1 MQHVAVIGAG
11 IIGLLTALEL
21 RRRGH
26 RVDIRSTG
34 VAEQATYAAAGMLA
48 PTSEVQFGQ
57 HSLRPLM
64 TKAASYHRALAA
76 ELALRTEQPLGYRDT
91 PTLVVGRDRSD
102 LEALRQLALEQC
114 ATGSEVEE
122 LTSAQLRGRAP
133 TLARHVASAMLV
145 PRDHQVDP
153 RTLAAAAIDALTGP
167 GRPGD
172 GPPVSLTTGSSVAS
186 TDEIDADQII
196 LTAGLGTAEINGP
209 HRVLD
214 LSLRP
219 VHGDILRLHV
229 PDSALL
235 PGEDNLLDHTVR
247 ALVRGRPLYLV
258 PRSGGGLVLG
268 ATSREDDMT
277 GASAGGV
284 LTLLQDAAEILPSVR
299 DTELREVIARA
310 RPGTPDDLPLLGP
323 VPGDPRVIVS
333 TGYHRHGILLSAW
346 AAARTADLLEV
357 DPGVPLLGDMAGE
370 LAAVDPARFTTTSR
384 LQEVS

>member
-1 MQHVAVIGAG
+1 MQHVAVVGAG

-26 RVDIRSTG
+26 RVEIRSTG
-34 VAEQATYAAAGMLA
+34 VAEQATHAAAGMLA

-64 TKAASYHRALAA
+64 RKAASHHRALAA
-76 ELALRTEQPLGYRDT
+76 ELALRTEEPLGYRDT

-102 LEALRQLALEQC
+102 LEALRLLAQEQC
-114 ATGSEVEE
+114 AEGAEVEE

-133 TLARHVASAMLV
+133 TLARHVAGAMLV
-145 PRDHQVDP
+145 ARDHQVDP
-153 RTLAAAAIDALTGP
+153 RTLVAAVVDALAGP

-172 GPPVSLTTGSSVAS
+172 GPPVSLTIGSRVAS
-186 TDEIDADQII
+186 TEEIDADRII
-196 LTAGLGTAEINGP
+196 LAAGLGTTEIDGP

-229 PDSALL
+229 PASALL
-235 PGEDNLLDHTVR
+235 PEEDNLLDHTVR

-258 PRSGGGLVLG
+258 PRGGGLVLG
-268 ATSREDDMT
+268 ATSREDDMV
-277 GASAGGV
+277 GASAGAV
-284 LTLLQDAAEILPSVR
+284 LTLLQDAAEVLPSVR

-323 VPGDPRVIVS
+323 VPTDPRVIVS

-346 AAARTADLLEV
+346 AAARTADLLEA
-357 DPGVPLLGDMAGE
+357 DPGAPPPGDMAEE
-370 LAAVDPARFTTTSR
+370 LAAVDPARFTTTSH

>member
-1 MQHVAVIGAG
+1 
-11 IIGLLTALEL
+11 
-21 RRRGH
+21 
-26 RVDIRSTG
+26 
-34 VAEQATYAAAGMLA
+34 
-48 PTSEVQFGQ
+48 
-57 HSLRPLM
+57 
-64 TKAASYHRALAA
+64 
-76 ELALRTEQPLGYRDT
+76 
-91 PTLVVGRDRSD
+91 
-102 LEALRQLALEQC
+102 
-114 ATGSEVEE
+114 
-122 LTSAQLRGRAP
+122 
-133 TLARHVASAMLV
+133 
-145 PRDHQVDP
+145 
-153 RTLAAAAIDALTGP
+153 
-167 GRPGD
+167 
-172 GPPVSLTTGSSVAS
+172 PPVSLRTDSSVAS

-310 RPGTPDDLPLLGP
+310 RPGTPAALPLRAPL
-323 VPGDPRVIVS
+323 PGAPRVIVS
-333 TGYHRHGILLSAW
+333 TGHPPHANPPSARGP
-346 AAARTADLLEV
+346 APTASRLEV
-357 DPGVPLLGDMAGE
+357 TPGLPLPADTTAE
-370 LAAVDPARFTTTSR
+370 LAGVYPARFTPTAR
-384 LQEVS
+384 LQEF

>member
-1 MQHVAVIGAG
+1 
-11 IIGLLTALEL
+11 
-21 RRRGH
+21 
-26 RVDIRSTG
+26 
-34 VAEQATYAAAGMLA
+34 
-48 PTSEVQFGQ
+48 
-57 HSLRPLM
+57 
-64 TKAASYHRALAA
+64 
-76 ELALRTEQPLGYRDT
+76 
-91 PTLVVGRDRSD
+91 
-102 LEALRQLALEQC
+102 
-114 ATGSEVEE
+114 
-122 LTSAQLRGRAP
+122 
-133 TLARHVASAMLV
+133 MLV

-172 GPPVSLTTGSSVAS
+172 GPPVSLATGSSVAS

>member
-1 MQHVAVIGAG
+1 MQHVAVVGAG

-26 RVDIRSTG
+26 RVEVRSTG
-34 VAEQATYAAAGMLA
+34 TAEQATHAAAGMLA

-57 HSLRPLM
+57 HALWPLM
-64 TKAASYHRALAA
+64 MSAASHHRSLAA
-76 ELALRTEQPLGYRDT
+76 ELALRTGKPLGYRDN

-102 LEALRQLALEQC
+102 LEALRDLAHVQRAVGL
-114 ATGSEVEE
+114 EVEE
-122 LTSAQLRGRAP
+122 LPAAQLRRRAP
-133 TLARHVASAMLV
+133 TLARHVAGAMLIA
-145 PRDHQVDP
+145 RDHQVDP
-153 RTLAAAAIDALTGP
+153 RTLVAAVLDALAGP

-172 GPPVSLTTGSSVAS
+172 GPPVCLTAGSISS
-186 TDEIDADQII
+186 TDELDADWIV
-196 LTAGLGTAEINGP
+196 LAAGLGTTEIDGP
-209 HRVLD
+209 HRVLN

-229 PDSALL
+229 PATALL

-247 ALVRGRPLYLV
+247 ALVRGRAVYLV
-258 PRSGGGLVLG
+258 PRDGGGLVLG

-277 GASAGGV
+277 GVSTGGV
-284 LTLLQDAAEILPSVR
+284 LTLLQDAAEILPAVR
-299 DTELREVIARA
+299 DTELSEVIARA

-346 AAARTADLLEV
+346 AAARTADLI
-357 DPGVPLLGDMAGE
+357 DAGPGAPLLEDMAGE
-370 LAAVDPARFTTTSR
+370 LVTVDPARFTTTHQH
-384 LQEVS
+384 QEVS